1 MSKINGFVKFGL
13 VIGGY
18 VVACLVA
25 GGAVYINQLLTPPD
39 VLQASGGMSA
49 FGDMIL
55 FVGVLGFLALFPT
68 GLAIFF
74 VIRKFMTRR
83 QDIPG
88 SMATEKM
95 P

>member
-1 MSKINGFVKFGL
+1 MSKMSGLAKAGL

-18 VVACLVA
+18 VMACLVA
-25 GGAVYINQLLTPPD
+25 GGAAYINQLLTPAS

-68 GLAIFF
+68 GLAVYFLAM
-74 VIRKFMTRR
+74 KFLKR
-83 QDIPG
+83 
-88 SMATEKM
+88 
-95 P
+95 